1 VAARRAR
8 SSSSSR
14 RVVVPQALSDEV
26 IEMKRRT
33 LVALLDGVSW
43 PLGRWS
49 YDA

>member
-8 SSSSSR
+8 SSSSSSR

-33 LVALLDGVSW
+33 LVALFDAVSW

-49 YDA
+49 S